1 MWQRGGTRK
10 PNRAEALQPE
20 WAMDWEIDGHVLGPP
35 AALGG
40 TPGSSASTVLG
51 RRESALPPCYKV
63 WAPPAVHICLP
74 NRPGLGSHRRAQ
86 FCGGRE
92 RSCEQGHSMY
102 ETPRRPSLWA
112 VEALPTRLV
121 GAALMSFRQVAKGQE
136 ETATHIGLHQRASGR
151 PRHAHQEARLRQHRS
166 KIQRVHK

>member
-1 MWQRGGTRK
+1 MWQRGGTRE
-10 PNRAEALQPE
+10 PDSAEALQPG
-20 WAMDWEIDGHVLGPP
+20 WAMDWEIDGHVLGPS

-40 TPGSSASTVLG
+40 PGAELPSEFSQHSPRKERKCPSPLLQAMGTTRSASLFQPTQ
-51 RRESALPPCYKV
+51 
-63 WAPPAVHICLP
+63 
-74 NRPGLGSHRRAQ
+74 PGLGNHLRAQ

-121 GAALMSFRQVAKGQE
+121 GHCTDELQSGCQGPGRDSNSHWLAPENLSGGPDRTPRGQI
-136 ETATHIGLHQRASGR
+136 ETAS
-151 PRHAHQEARLRQHRS
+151 E
-166 KIQRVHK
+166 